1 MIERSFEG
9 NIMDYITLGKRIKE
23 IRIKN
28 GITQEKLAEITGL
41 SSAHISNIETAHT
54 KASLTSVVAIANA
67 LEASLDDIVC
77 DSLNNKVRTYPDK
90 AVDNLSECT
99 IKEVR
104 IINDTLDALKKSL
117 IKNRK

>member
-1 MIERSFEG
+1 MLERVLE
-9 NIMDYITLGKRIKE
+9 NDYMDYETMGKRIKE
-23 IRIKN
+23 IRIKKCF
-28 GITQEKLAEITGL
+28 TQEELAEKTGL

-54 KASLTSVVAIANA
+54 KVSLTSLVAIANA
-67 LEASLDDIVC
+67 LEVSLDEIVR
-77 DSLNNKVRTYPDK
+77 DSLVNMVGAYSDK